1 MDFKI
6 PIPKGYRPITKIE
19 NDNLVV
25 KFKKISDFNIPCHI
39 LGKNKK
45 YENLNNKFYKK
56 NKLVHQYKNGK
67 YKINFKF
74 TGFDK
79 DPVTSLIIEA
89 KKISF
94 KKIKSK
100 NNINFSKK
108 NYNNYAF
115 SLLYNKET
123 KKNLK
128 QKNIKF

>member
-1 MDFKI
+1 M
-6 PIPKGYRPITKIE
+6 TKTMAEHISVMLDE
-19 NDNLVV
+19 SVDMLVT
-25 KFKKISDFNIPCHI
+25 D
-39 LGKNKK
+39 
-45 YENLNNKFYKK
+45 
-56 NKLVHQYKNGK
+56 KNGL
-67 YKINFKF
+67 YVDGTFGRGGH
-74 TGFDK
+74 TRLVLERLEAGRLLGFDK